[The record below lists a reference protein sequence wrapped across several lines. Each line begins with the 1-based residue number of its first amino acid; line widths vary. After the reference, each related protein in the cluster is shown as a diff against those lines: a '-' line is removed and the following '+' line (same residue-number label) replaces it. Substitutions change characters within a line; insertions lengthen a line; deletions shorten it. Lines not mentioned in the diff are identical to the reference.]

1 MKNNIPMKNTFS
13 RATAH
18 LRLNVSTI
26 TAQLRSIYGYTILLF
41 AFLTLG
47 FGQAWAGDNC
57 DFLHKEADDVWIK
70 YVTDAGTTTQN
81 IKDDGQSDISLGS
94 KTNLSIS
101 EFRAITKKH
110 DGNVCHVKMH
120 YGINTSRNGSMGNNV
135 QAGYNNDGYGDW
147 TWASWWSVQQFKNTS
162 VGIDLIRN
170 RKPGNYYFDF
180 YFTINGNSGGSS
192 GCYDDQKY
200 WNNNGGNYH
209 ISYTIPDPTITI
221 SGADALVAGTS
232 RDITAT
238 ISNYPVGATLTNLE
252 VSGNITSPKS
262 NTGSTSSITVNS
274 VVPNASGSNGITVT
288 ATVTFGSAGTKTYT
302 YYYNV
307 TPPAVS
313 DFTISATS
321 GSLGGSGTS
330 ENPWLVTY
338 NGSLTLGLSGA
349 TKAYADGNASP
360 QYSTDGTN
368 YGTTGSY
375 ISQTHSSIT
384 ETTNQNWKYKA
395 RLKNNSSALYGSVKE
410 KTVYWKVSTSSVTL
424 NKNGGSSNGSA
435 TATHGKNALTSI
447 SAPTR
452 TGYNVEGYYTNEACT
467 TKVATSAGALQASTA
482 YTTSGNLWKVLG
494 AQTLFTQWSPKQYTL
509 TLNKNNGSDNG
520 SIKVTYDSNST
531 SNFTPVIRTGYN
543 CTGYWT
549 STSGGNKIINQD
561 GTLVAYSVSISSY
574 INPLGNWIYDGS
586 PSLNA
591 QWTPKQCTINF
602 DFDASDSGHGSHTS
616 ATASTTATYAAAM
629 TSVTPPT
636 AANGWAF
643 MGYFDAAD
651 GEGTQYYTSTGA
663 SARAW
668 DKNTESPTTLYAYYK
683 KAEITEITFSP
694 GTVVENNSTV
704 TVTATISP
712 APTGTTSVCWRVL
725 YDTDSPLDPQPEF
738 DPVTAKGNS
747 VSFTAPNASGMYKV
761 EAKLHTGSSC
771 GGGTLLS
778 TRVESFQ
785 VAGSHT
791 VTIAYKQ
798 GSTSIKA
805 SASITAQP
813 LEWSEAIN
821 APDIFGYTFDH
832 WTAGDGITLS
842 TDGSTPVG
850 SDESSANPIYIKANY
865 NGTLTANYTQKNIV
879 YFKDNLGWTD
889 PDDADAHI
897 YINLL
902 QSDYWDDGRGSGN
915 YNRPNRNLTMNRVP
929 GTTNIFYYDYGSK
942 PTSHFISFTKENMEN
957 SGDFYQIAPNAAHVV
972 FPSRAMDAL
981 TTNNDAGLGFY
992 AATPMFVP
1000 LATQTP
1006 VEKNSGRALYY
1017 NDGYWTKYL
1026 PGTGYTLQIYNESGN
1041 SLLKTIAFT
1050 SADELMPMKAVA
1062 DLEGGHTYKFQ
1073 LKRDGD
1079 VYYGNGG
1086 TMTYTDHGQNTAW
1099 DFYNNSPFK
1108 MCTIKTNAAGDYT
1121 FNLSYSPNS
1130 SGTIKNRLRI
1140 AVDYPVASGDYR
1152 LVYTDNTRSG
1162 RIKPSAI
1169 VPKENDGTAIVS
1181 FFVRKDQ
1188 SPVLRIQ
1195 QATVAL
1201 DGTITWKEYPTDG
1214 TPTNQITGSI
1224 ASAITATG
1232 VWNFNLEMN
1241 GSGAMSV
1248 ASTEAYKGNYYIR
1261 TDAANS
1267 KWDNYRTDP
1276 NHVLTSS
1283 DYLKSD
1289 VGYTHYYTHWV
1300 NKDDV
1305 GRKNVKFCIANDYSP
1320 CISDTLAR
1328 ETATGTW
1335 ENIATWMEEGGDLKR
1350 SANVRFMWD
1359 EETNNIARAYI
1370 DGAQGVGSDNFL
1382 KMLSSDDMIKNADG
1396 SALSGGAVYFTDN
1409 QNWIYEANIKAQPNA
1424 QIKLI
1429 SNWGTGGNT
1438 ITQYFKGTVDATEA
1452 LIGGSGSTW
1461 YNIRLL
1467 YDFKTNRLVAAYI
1480 PSGEITNAT
1489 AINADVMFIREH
1501 QGDIAQLTFSGAGT
1515 ITNIKTAYGVLRF
1528 NKWTLNNKEKTG
1540 SHTPLDPEL
1549 SIYERSLYWI
1559 SFPFRV
1565 KLSEV
1570 FGFGTYM
1577 NHWAIQRYDGAG
1589 RAAIGHF
1596 LENGSFWRWMD
1607 RSTEYLEPNQG
1618 YLLSIDVDL
1627 LGESSDVWGPESL
1640 SEQIELYFP
1649 SYGEMPNLTSAD
1661 VEQTLPAHSCTINR
1675 AATEGLP
1682 DTGNPATSYNRTVFD
1697 SHWNVMSV
1705 PTYVNTDDVT
1715 FANTTWT
1722 SPNPRFLY
1730 TWNSADNTISAT
1742 TASGF
1747 NYQAMH
1753 SYMVQY
1759 YDKVTWSASSGSPY
1773 SIVARKTYADKPREI
1788 ELRLELQQNEQMI
1801 DRTYVVLSNDEDVSA
1816 NFAFGE
1822 DMCKEFNAHKASIFN
1837 YTADHVGVA
1846 GNTMPMSN
1854 QTTIIPMGL
1863 NIETTGDY
1871 TFSIPEGTEGIGV
1884 TLVDNET
1891 GTRTSLSALDY
1902 TVTLQPGDY
1911 TGRFVLEI
1919 SPIQNTPTGLE
1930 EPTSASS
1937 LKGRAQKVMI
1947 DGILY
1952 IVKDGKILDAR
1963 GARVE

>member
-1 MKNNIPMKNTFS
+1 
-13 RATAH
+13 
-18 LRLNVSTI
+18 
-26 TAQLRSIYGYTILLF
+26 
-41 AFLTLG
+41 
-47 FGQAWAGDNC
+47 
-57 DFLHKEADDVWIK
+57 
-70 YVTDAGTTTQN
+70 
-81 IKDDGQSDISLGS
+81 
-94 KTNLSIS
+94 
-101 EFRAITKKH
+101 
-110 DGNVCHVKMH
+110 
-120 YGINTSRNGSMGNNV
+120 
-135 QAGYNNDGYGDW
+135 
-147 TWASWWSVQQFKNTS
+147 
-162 VGIDLIRN
+162 
-170 RKPGNYYFDF
+170 
-180 YFTINGNSGGSS
+180 
-192 GCYDDQKY
+192 
-200 WNNNGGNYH
+200 
-209 ISYTIPDPTITI
+209 
-221 SGADALVAGTS
+221 
-232 RDITAT
+232 
-238 ISNYPVGATLTNLE
+238 
-252 VSGNITSPKS
+252 
-262 NTGSTSSITVNS
+262 
-274 VVPNASGSNGITVT
+274 
-288 ATVTFGSAGTKTYT
+288 
-302 YYYNV
+302 
-307 TPPAVS
+307 
-313 DFTISATS
+313 
-321 GSLGGSGTS
+321 
-330 ENPWLVTY
+330 
-338 NGSLTLGLSGA
+338 
-349 TKAYADGNASP
+349 
-360 QYSTDGTN
+360 
-368 YGTTGSY
+368 
-375 ISQTHSSIT
+375 
-384 ETTNQNWKYKA
+384 
-395 RLKNNSSALYGSVKE
+395 
-410 KTVYWKVSTSSVTL
+410 
-424 NKNGGSSNGSA
+424 
-435 TATHGKNALTSI
+435 
-447 SAPTR
+447 
-452 TGYNVEGYYTNEACT
+452 
-467 TKVATSAGALQASTA
+467 
-482 YTTSGNLWKVLG
+482 
-494 AQTLFTQWSPKQYTL
+494 
-509 TLNKNNGSDNG
+509 
-520 SIKVTYDSNST
+520 
-531 SNFTPVIRTGYN
+531 
-543 CTGYWT
+543 
-549 STSGGNKIINQD
+549 
-561 GTLVAYSVSISSY
+561 
-574 INPLGNWIYDGS
+574 
-586 PSLNA
+586 
-591 QWTPKQCTINF
+591 
-602 DFDASDSGHGSHTS
+602 
-616 ATASTTATYAAAM
+616 
-629 TSVTPPT
+629 
-636 AANGWAF
+636 
-643 MGYFDAAD
+643 
-651 GEGTQYYTSTGA
+651 
-663 SARAW
+663 
-668 DKNTESPTTLYAYYK
+668 
-683 KAEITEITFSP
+683 
-694 GTVVENNSTV
+694 
-704 TVTATISP
+704 
-712 APTGTTSVCWRVL
+712 
-725 YDTDSPLDPQPEF
+725 
-738 DPVTAKGNS
+738 
-747 VSFTAPNASGMYKV
+747 MYKV

-805 SASITAQP
+805 STSITARP
-813 LEWSEAIN
+813 LDWSEAIS
-821 APDIFGYTFDH
+821 APEIFGYTFDH

-842 TDGSTPVG
+842 ANGSTPVG

-897 YINLL
+897 YVNLL

-929 GTTNIFYYDYGSK
+929 GTTDIFYYDYGSK
-942 PTSHFISFTKENMEN
+942 PTSHFISFTKESMGN
-957 SGDFYQIAPNAAHVV
+957 SGDFYQDAPNAAHVV

-1006 VEKNSGRALYY
+1006 VAKNSGRALYY

-1026 PGTGYTLQIYNESGN
+1026 PGTGYTLQIYNESGS

-1108 MCTIKTNAAGDYT
+1108 MCTIETNAAGDYT

-1152 LVYTDNTRSG
+1152 LVYTDDTRSG

-1214 TPTNQITGSI
+1214 TPTNQITGAI
-1224 ASAITATG
+1224 ASAITGTG
-1232 VWNFNLEMN
+1232 VWNFNLVMN
-1241 GSGAMSV
+1241 GSGALSV
-1248 ASTEAYKGNYYIR
+1248 ASAEEYDGEFYIR

-1276 NHVLTSS
+1276 DHVLTSS

-1300 NKDDV
+1300 NKDDA

-1328 ETATGTW
+1328 EAATGTW
-1335 ENIATWMEEGGDLKR
+1335 ANIATWMEEGGDLKR
-1350 SANVRFMWD
+1350 NANVRFMWD
-1359 EETNNIARAYI
+1359 EKTNNIARAYI

-1382 KMLSSDDMIKNADG
+1382 KMLSSDGMIKNADG

-1438 ITQYFKGTVDATEA
+1438 ITQYFKGTADATEA

-1480 PSGEITNAT
+1480 PSGEITHAT

-1649 SYGEMPNLTSAD
+1649 SYGEMPNLTSDD
-1661 VEQTLPAHSCTINR
+1661 VEQTLPAHTCTINR

-1682 DTGNPATSYNRTVFD
+1682 DTGNPATSYNRTIFD
-1697 SHWNVMSV
+1697 SHWNVMGV

-1722 SPNPRFLY
+1722 SPNPKFLY
-1730 TWNSADNTISAT
+1730 TWNSADNTITARSASSYT
-1742 TASGF
+1742 
-1747 NYQAMH
+1747 YKAMH

-1801 DRTYVVLSNDEDVSA
+1801 DLTYVVLSNDEDVSA

-1854 QTTIIPMGL
+1854 QTTIVPVGVSIK
-1863 NIETTGDY
+1863 NAGDY
-1871 TFSIPEGTEGIGV
+1871 TFAIPEGTEGIGV

-1891 GTRTSLSALDY
+1891 GVRTSLSALSY
-1902 TVTLQPGDY
+1902 TVNLTAGDY

-1919 SPIQNTPTGLE
+1919 SPIAQTPTGIETVTGEGL
-1930 EPTSASS
+1930 PVT
-1937 LKGRAQKVMI
+1937 GVRKVMI

-1952 IVKDGKILDAR
+1952 IVKDGKIFDAR